1 MNAANDLG
9 ATPLWTASV
18 NGSAAMVRRLL
29 EAGANPNAALL
40 LGETPVMAAARSGN
54 AGRGSSN
61 CSLAARNV
69 NARAARG
76 QTALMWA
83 VAQKHPDVVKVL
95 LAHGADVHARSD
107 AWSQVEAVSPHG
119 HPDYNRAIPY
129 GSNTPL
135 MFAARAGDLD
145 SAKLLVAAGANVND
159 VDAWGVSVM
168 VLAAHS
174 GFARSRR
181 VPARQR
187 RRPER
192 IAAPASPR
200 FTKRSC
206 GATRRWCARCSRTAP
221 ARTCR

>member
-9 ATPLWTASV
+9 ATPIWMASV
-18 NGSAAMVRRLL
+18 NGSAAMVQLLL
-29 EAGANPNAALL
+29 ESGANPNAALL
-40 LGETPVMAAARSGN
+40 RGETPVMAAARSGN
-54 AGRGSSN
+54 ADVIERLLARGAN
-61 CSLAARNV
+61 P

-83 VAQKHPDVVKVL
+83 AAQKHSAVVRVL

-107 AWSQVEAVSPHG
+107 SWSQVEAVSPHG

-129 GSNTPL
+129 GRNTPL

-145 SAKLLVAAGANVND
+145 SAKLLVASGANVND

-174 GFARSRR
+174 GFRDLVA
-181 VPARQR
+181 VPARER
-187 RRPER
+187 R
-192 IAAPASPR
+192 
-200 FTKRSC
+200 
-206 GATRRWCARCSRTAP
+206 
-221 ARTCR
+221 